1 MVMHMKKLKK
11 VFIILLIL
19 VFIITIT
26 YFLIYFIGSKNKLN
40 INKSNS
46 YYIYDKDKNL
56 MNGLSDEWVKKK
68 DISKHVINA
77 TISIEDKNFYKHHG
91 FDFPRIAKSLYVN
104 LINKDNLQGA
114 STISQQYT
122 KNLFLDFNKTW
133 KRKIKEA
140 WLTVRLESQYSK
152 DEILEGY
159 LNTIN
164 YGEVY
169 GIENASHYYFNKDA
183 KDLTLAES
191 TMLAGIPKS
200 PTNYSPLVNEK
211 KAKERQLLVLNAMVN
226 NKYITEEEKDK
237 AYKEKLNYYGYIKEN
252 KLDTLMYYQD
262 AVRKELNSIDT
273 IPNTFLDTG
282 GLKIYTYLDMEAQEK
297 LEQAMKNNVNND
309 LEVASIM
316 MKPKNGEVIAL
327 IGGKNYTNSQ
337 FNRATSSKRQVGSTL
352 KPFLYYSA
360 LENGFTSST
369 TFTSEETTFVFSNN
383 KTYAPANYNNNYGNK
398 QISMAAAI
406 AYSDNIYAVKTHIFL
421 GENTL
426 VDTLK
431 RVGITSSLSAIPSL
445 ALGSE
450 EISLLEMTQA
460 YSSLANLGYK
470 VKGHFIKKVTDMD
483 GNILYEY
490 KNEKNKILNSN
501 IAYITNE
508 LLTSTYNYNFIDYN
522 YPTCYDITD
531 KMTRK
536 YAIKTGT
543 TDTDHLIFGYNK
555 DIVLGI
561 WSGYDDAKKSEVT
574 DGKQIRYMW
583 IDAIEAYLKDKK
595 DNWYKTPDNVVGT
608 LVDPITGQIATKDT
622 KNATMFYYIKGT
634 QPSYDDSLDS
644 LIPTSKTIDNIQ
656 EE

>member
-1 MVMHMKKLKK
+1 MKKFKK
-11 VFIILLIL
+11 VLIILLIL
-19 VFIITIT
+19 IFILTIA

-68 DISKHVINA
+68 DISEFALNA

-91 FDFPRIAKSLYVN
+91 FDFLRIAKSLYVN
-104 LINKDNLQGA
+104 LINKDTLQGA

-133 KRKIKEA
+133 KRKVKEA

-183 KDLTLAES
+183 KDLTLSES
-191 TMLAGIPKS
+191 SMLAGIPKS
-200 PTNYSPLVNEK
+200 PANYSPLVNEK
-211 KAKERQLLVLNAMVN
+211 KAKERQLLVLNSMVK
-226 NKYITEEEKDK
+226 NKYITEQEKDK

-262 AVRKELNSIDT
+262 AVMKELNSIDT

-282 GLKIYTYLDMEAQEK
+282 GLKIYTYLDMEAQET
-297 LEQAMKNNVNND
+297 LEASMKNNVKND

-316 MKPKNGEVIAL
+316 MRPKNGEVIAL

-337 FNRATSSKRQVGSTL
+337 FNRAINSKRQVGSTL

-360 LENGFTSST
+360 LENGFTAST
-369 TFTSEETTFVFSNN
+369 TFTSEETTFVFSGN
-383 KTYAPANYNNNYGNK
+383 KTYAPKNYNSNYGNK

-421 GENTL
+421 GESTL

-450 EISLLEMTQA
+450 EINIMEMVQA

-470 VKGHFIKKVTDMD
+470 VKGHLIKKVTDMD

-490 KNEKNKILNSN
+490 KNEKNRILNSN

-531 KMTRK
+531 KMTHK
-536 YAIKTGT
+536 YALKTGT

-561 WSGYDDAKKSEVT
+561 WSGYDDAKKSEVK

-583 IDAIEAYLKDKK
+583 IDAMEAYLKDKK

-608 LVDPITGQIATKDT
+608 LVDPITGQIADKET

-634 QPSYDDSLDS
+634 QPAYDDSLDS
-644 LIPTSKTIDNIQ
+644 LIPTSKTVDNIK

>member
-1 MVMHMKKLKK
+1 MHMKKLKK

-26 YFLIYFIGSKNKLN
+26 HFLIYFIGSKNKLN

-91 FDFPRIAKSLYVN
+91 FDFPRIAKSLCVN

-200 PTNYSPLVNEK
+200 PANYSPLVNEK